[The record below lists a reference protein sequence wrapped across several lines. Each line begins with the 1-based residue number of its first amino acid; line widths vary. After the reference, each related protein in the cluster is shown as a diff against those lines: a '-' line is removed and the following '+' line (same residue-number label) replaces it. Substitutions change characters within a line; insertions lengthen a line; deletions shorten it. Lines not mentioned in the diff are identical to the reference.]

1 MSDFY
6 YSYFYSDVSIS
17 GMPSCCECSISPE
30 RRKVTVGS
38 AVLGS
43 EEVPDSVLNQPIT
56 SEKRSQRK
64 NQPTTVV
71 EHKSLRTETP
81 EKNPQKVQLILYGPV
96 IEWSSASSQTD
107 ALVLVIEKKTPQ
119 NS

>member
-1 MSDFY
+1 
-6 YSYFYSDVSIS
+6 
-17 GMPSCCECSISPE
+17 MPSCCECSISPE

-81 EKNPQKVQLILYGPV
+81 EKKPTKG
-96 IEWSSASSQTD
+96 SANTVWPCYRVEFCIVSDRCLS
-107 ALVLVIEKKTPQ
+107 ACHRKKDTTKFL
-119 NS
+119 NAW